1 MKKKWFI
8 TNCHFGV
15 YIFLVNI
22 VDTFRILGQDPEA
35 VGSVHWQDHQ
45 EVCTVPFHVLTVIE
59 KIYGLKMYISKFVFP

>member
-1 MKKKWFI
+1 MKKKL
-8 TNCHFGV
+8 V
-15 YIFLVNI
+15 YKELSFRCFFLVNI

-59 KIYGLKMYISKFVFP
+59 KIYGLKMYISKFVFS